1 MSEELEQPAGMPD
14 SGADTPAA
22 GEHQAAPQDDDL
34 PEGADPNGQPP
45 EEEEEVELGDV
56 KLALPKSV
64 AEKVKAGV
72 LMQQDY
78 TRKTQEV
85 AETRKAVEAEREQ
98 LKQTAE
104 QQQKYLHEVAEV
116 VAIDR
121 QLAEYQKLDWQ
132 ALSDQDP
139 VGAQKLHFQYQALQQ
154 QRQAAVQ
161 NVTQKQQQALA
172 EQQQNLAK
180 QVQEA
185 DAYFKREIPGWSDE
199 RSTRLQQ
206 FAVEQGLPADKLAM
220 AVIQNPALAKVLHK
234 AELFDQME
242 KKQRAK
248 PNTPAPAPAPV
259 TRVGASRATA
269 AKDPEK
275 MSTDEWMAWR
285 NEQLRKKR

>member
-1 MSEELEQPAGMPD
+1 MNDELEQLVETPD
-14 SGADTPAA
+14 SGAAATPAA
-22 GEHQAAPQDDDL
+22 EHIEQQDD
-34 PEGADPNGQPP
+34 ETQIDPASQEQT
-45 EEEEEVELGDV
+45 EEDEEIEVDGR
-56 KLALPKSV
+56 KFALPKSA
-64 AEKVKAGV
+64 AEKLKAER
-72 LMQQDY
+72 LMHADY

-154 QRQAAVQ
+154 QRQTAVQ
-161 NVTQKQQQALA
+161 AVTQKQQQALA

-180 QVQEA
+180 QVHEA

-248 PNTPAPAPAPV
+248 PNTPAQAPAPV

-269 AKDPEK
+269 AKDPAK
-275 MSTDEWMAWR
+275 MSDSEWFAAR
-285 NEQLRKKR
+285 KEQQRKR